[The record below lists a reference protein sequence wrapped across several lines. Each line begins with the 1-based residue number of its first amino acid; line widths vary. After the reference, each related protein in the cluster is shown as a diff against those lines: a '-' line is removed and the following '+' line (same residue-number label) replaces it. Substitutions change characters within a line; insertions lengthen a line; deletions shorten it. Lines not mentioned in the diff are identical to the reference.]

1 MDSRKF
7 TLPLNYEDFDPDFDQ
22 VQEPQVDTLL
32 IYLPGF
38 RKEEIRVQLTGT
50 GILKISGQRRLEGDK
65 WKRFLKQFQVS
76 SNCDTHRISAKFES
90 GTLYIT
96 QPKLIIPAAVEKP
109 ADSEEQKTK
118 EAAEPKGGES
128 EDSESDTTESE
139 NTSDKEGV
147 GAASRTEPGEDDSSD
162 KKAAD
167 DKRAAV
173 AGKSDGEKSG
183 GDGKAAVMDGYS
195 GNAQLKRSRKMMNV
209 ALVVL
214 LVVGVG
220 LYLNSKMRSSSS
232 NDAAGEL

>member
-7 TLPLNYEDFDPDFDQ
+7 TLPLNYEDFDPDYDQ

-32 IYLPGF
+32 IYLPDF
-38 RKEEIRVQLTGT
+38 RKEQIRVQLTGT

-76 SNCDTHRISAKFES
+76 SNCDTNRISAKFES

-109 ADSEEQKTK
+109 ADAEEEKSK
-118 EAAEPKGGES
+118 EAAEPKGE
-128 EDSESDTTESE
+128 ESE
-139 NTSDKEGV
+139 NGSDKEGV
-147 GAASRTEPGEDDSSD
+147 G
-162 KKAAD
+162 AAD

-173 AGKSDGEKSG
+173 AGKSDGAA
-183 GDGKAAVMDGYS
+183 GKAAKMMDGYS
-195 GNAQLKRSRKMMNV
+195 GSAEAVQLKRSRKMMNV

>member
-7 TLPLNYEDFDPDFDQ
+7 TLPLNYEDFDPDYDQ

-32 IYLPGF
+32 IYLPDF
-38 RKEEIRVQLTGT
+38 RKEQIRVQLTGT

-76 SNCDTHRISAKFES
+76 SNCDTNRISAKFES

-109 ADSEEQKTK
+109 A
-118 EAAEPKGGES
+118 EAAEPKAGE
-128 EDSESDTTESE
+128 ESE
-139 NTSDKEGV
+139 NGSDKEGV
-147 GAASRTEPGEDDSSD
+147 GAASDD

-173 AGKSDGEKSG
+173 AGKSDGAA
-183 GDGKAAVMDGYS
+183 GKAAKMMDS
-195 GNAQLKRSRKMMNV
+195 AEAAQLKRSRKMMNV

>member
-7 TLPLNYEDFDPDFDQ
+7 TLPLNYEDFDPDYDQ

-32 IYLPGF
+32 IYLPDF
-38 RKEEIRVQLTGT
+38 RKEQIRVQLTGT

-76 SNCDTHRISAKFES
+76 SNCDTNRISAKFES

-109 ADSEEQKTK
+109 ADAEGEEEKKTK
-118 EAAEPKGGES
+118 EAAEPKAGE
-128 EDSESDTTESE
+128 ESE
-139 NTSDKEGV
+139 NGSDKEGV
-147 GAASRTEPGEDDSSD
+147 GPASDD

-173 AGKSDGEKSG
+173 AGKSDGAA
-183 GDGKAAVMDGYS
+183 GKAAKMMDGYS
-195 GNAQLKRSRKMMNV
+195 GSAEAVQLKRSRKMMNV